1 MAISDLIPTM
11 DDQALANLRAN
22 AQRLAVSGAARQQ
35 TDAAALIP
43 LIEAEVADRIARK
56 PAKAVKPKAVR
67 VAKPKKAKAPKI
79 DVDAEPDHESESGLE
94 AETGIQIE
102 SDPED

>member
-22 AQRLAVSGAARQQ
+22 AQRLEGSGTARQQ

-56 PAKAVKPKAVR
+56 PAKPVKPKAVR
-67 VAKPKKAKAPKI
+67 VAKPKKVKALKP
-79 DVDAEPDHESESGLE
+79 DAEADPDHETESGLE
-94 AETGIQIE
+94 AETGIQMGAD
-102 SDPED
+102 SED

>member
-22 AQRLAVSGAARQQ
+22 AQRLEGTGTARQQ

-56 PAKAVKPKAVR
+56 PVKPVKAKAVR
-67 VAKPKKAKAPKI
+67 VPKPKKVKAPK
-79 DVDAEPDHESESGLE
+79 AEAEADPDMDSESGLE
-94 AETGIQIE
+94 AETGIQMDTD
-102 SDPED
+102 SED